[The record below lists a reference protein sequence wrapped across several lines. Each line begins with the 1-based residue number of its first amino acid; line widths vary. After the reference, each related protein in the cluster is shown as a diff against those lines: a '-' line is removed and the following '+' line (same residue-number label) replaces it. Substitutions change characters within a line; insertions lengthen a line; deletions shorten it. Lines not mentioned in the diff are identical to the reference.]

1 MTSLELPARYLL
13 THLDHVTNPIQAIQL
28 HTLHMV
34 RSDMFDTNITADLEM
49 WYCMCQAVLD
59 RLECQLLCK
68 QTAGQRA
75 I

>member
-13 THLDHVTNPIQAIQL
+13 THLDHVTNPIQAA
-28 HTLHMV
+28 HMV
-34 RSDMFDTNITADLEM
+34 RSDVFDRNITADLEM
-49 WYCMCQAVLD
+49 WCCTRQAVLD

-75 I
+75 T